1 MASSLNNQAGYDLI
15 QSGCGQFSSW
25 LLQLYMSRII
35 PNQRPVLRTSSQ
47 WEACVAAGYLRRS
60 HKSDRTISIIPAQSG
75 VTQTLSPS
83 SVLASDGSKQITCLW
98 WALPAITV
106 KKAFIRGLGC
116 YVVRNIFN
124 NIFLLSSL
132 FFVWFIH
139 WDLAFPVSKTS
150 REGCLWHLCPHI
162 FSEIPSTYTATF
174 WHEFCWGHE
183 YKIVLNIWN

>member
-1 MASSLNNQAGYDLI
+1 MIWYKVAVDSLALGCSSYTWVGSSPIRGQYWGHPANERLVLLLVIWGGAIKVTALSASSQPSQESHKHCHRPLSWPLM
-15 QSGCGQFSSW
+15 GQ
-25 LLQLYMSRII
+25 
-35 PNQRPVLRTSSQ
+35 N
-47 WEACVAAGYLRRS
+47 RS
-60 HKSDRTISIIPAQSG
+60 H
-75 VTQTLSPS
+75 
-83 SVLASDGSKQITCLW
+83 ASDGS
-98 WALPAITV
+98 PVITV

-116 YVVRNIFN
+116 YVVKYIHIKDWN

-162 FSEIPSTYTATF
+162 FSEIPPTYTATF